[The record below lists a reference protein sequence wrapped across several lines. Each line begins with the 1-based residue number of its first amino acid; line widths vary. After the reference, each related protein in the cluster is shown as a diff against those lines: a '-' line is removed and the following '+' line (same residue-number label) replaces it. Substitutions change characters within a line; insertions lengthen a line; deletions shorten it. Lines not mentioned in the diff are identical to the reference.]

1 MKRKLARPDLLESCG
16 DRRPREMV
24 PHRLRRDQEVGGL
37 PDELKVEIT
46 DTFRVGSKLE
56 VPN

>member
-1 MKRKLARPDLLESCG
+1 MKRKLARPDLLESYG

-24 PHRLRRDQEVGGL
+24 PLLRRDQEVGGL